1 VVDVTA
7 WGSRRPPSD
16 GLGVPSF
23 LSFLGKLV
31 SVRHYRVWL
40 TKALDMF
47 DSWNLCLSEVSGLGI
62 RSNPYSGLPEVLGVS
77 DNSAKIAVVAMNNDG
92 SLAVS
97 APREVKG
104 VEQAWTTG
112 EGSQWEGVAGDAS
125 GRIFILREK
134 SSELLV
140 IGADFVLERRI
151 SLTHPWLNDSHYGLE
166 SLLLLRRGHFIC
178 AKQEEPLTFIEFGPA
193 GEEPLG
199 ATPETTLSVNDKFI
213 VPPSR
218 NDDNF
223 AAIAFWKM
231 EKDAT
236 LKSVNDIA
244 IDGDGAM
251 LVISSQS
258 RCIGRL
264 EGGLK
269 LGHNYAKVAKRSQL
283 PKQLFEPKGP
293 ETKDAKAE
301 GLLADP
307 RINYL
312 VSIDSHRNAPNLF
325 RLGFLDFE
333 KVVV

>member
-1 VVDVTA
+1 
-7 WGSRRPPSD
+7 
-16 GLGVPSF
+16 
-23 LSFLGKLV
+23 
-31 SVRHYRVWL
+31 
-40 TKALDMF
+40 MF
-47 DSWNLCLSEVSGLGI
+47 DSWNLSLSEVSGLGI
-62 RSNPYSGLPEVLGVS
+62 RSNPYSGMPEVLGVS
-77 DNSAKIAVVAMNNDG
+77 DKSVKIAVVTMNNDG

-97 APREVKG
+97 APREVKR

-112 EGSQWEGVAGDAS
+112 KGSQWEGVAGDAS
-125 GRIFILREK
+125 GRIFILQEEN
-134 SSELLV
+134 SELLV

-151 SLTHPWLNDSHYGLE
+151 SLTHPWLNDLHYGLE
-166 SLLLLRRGHFIC
+166 SLLLLRGGHFIC

-199 ATPETTLSVNDKFI
+199 ATPETTLSVNDEFI
-213 VPPSR
+213 VPPR
-218 NDDNF
+218 NDGNF

-231 EKDAT
+231 EKDST
-236 LKSVNDIA
+236 LKSVNDIT

-251 LVISSQS
+251 LVISSIS

-283 PKQLFEPKGP
+283 PKQLFKPKGA
-293 ETKDAKAE
+293 EMKDAKAE

-312 VSIDSHRNAPNLF
+312 VSIDTHRDTPNLF
-325 RLGFLDFE
+325 RLGFLDFD